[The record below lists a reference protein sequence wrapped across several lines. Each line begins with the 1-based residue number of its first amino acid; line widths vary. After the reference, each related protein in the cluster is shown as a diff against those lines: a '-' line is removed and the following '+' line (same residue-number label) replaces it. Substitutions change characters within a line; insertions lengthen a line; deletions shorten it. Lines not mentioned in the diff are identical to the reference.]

1 MENKIISELGLYGLI
16 PVVVLQKLEQALP
29 LADAYEQAGLP
40 VMEIT
45 LRTDV
50 GLPAIRLLH
59 KERPDFLIGA
69 GTVLSLE
76 QCRLAVEYG
85 ASFIVTPGFN
95 TTIVKWC
102 IENKICIIPGCVTP
116 SEINAALS
124 FGLKTVK
131 FFPANVYGGY
141 KACEALSGPFASAGV
156 RFIPTGGICLENLAE
171 YSDKDCI
178 FAVGGGW
185 LCDKK
190 LLNTG
195 DYDKLRDTARDS
207 VNRLLG
213 FEITQVDVQN
223 GDEQSDFPAAET
235 INTASSIIRNDGIP
249 VFTSD
254 DSRPIKSVGVGENSN
269 ITIRANSL
277 SRAVFY
283 LGKRGY
289 RVDEAS
295 AEYKNGNTMA
305 VYLKNE
311 FSGLTIHL
319 LQKQG

>member
-29 LADAYEQAGLP
+29 LADAYTQAGLP

-45 LRTDV
+45 LRTDA
-50 GLPAIRLLH
+50 GLPAIKLLH
-59 KERPDFLIGA
+59 KERPDVLIGA

-76 QCRLAVEYG
+76 QCRFAVEYG

-95 TTIVKWC
+95 TAIVEWC
-102 IENKICIIPGCVTP
+102 IENEVCIIPGCVTP

-124 FGLKTVK
+124 FGLNTVK

-213 FEITQVDVQN
+213 FEMTQVDVQN
-223 GDEQSDFPAAET
+223 GDGQSGFPAAET
-235 INTASSIIRNDGIP
+235 IHAASSIGGTP
-249 VFTSD
+249 VLTSD
-254 DSRPIKSVGVGENSN
+254 DPGPVKSAGMGKNGS
-269 ITIRANSL
+269 ITIKTNSL
-277 SRAVFY
+277 PRAVFY

-289 RVDEAS
+289 KVDEAS
-295 AEYKNGNTMA
+295 AEHKNGNTMA

-311 FSGLTIHL
+311 ISGLTIHL
-319 LQKQG
+319 LQKQR